1 MDGNDALSNDEN
13 VLAFDVP
20 DHELERAAGV
30 ADDHAWTLNY
40 CTCSCSLASRLSG
53 RKRTLTDISRC
64 PLCPQ
69 KRTFGGARLMS
80 ALCQK
85 RTLQTLLG
93 ASETI
98 VIFSST
104 GAAGGAEISLVSSK
118 DAIGRHV
125 KTGGRELDN
134 PRLSASV
141 QCLSA

>member
-1 MDGNDALSNDEN
+1 MDGNDALNNDEN

-69 KRTFGGARLMS
+69 KRTSFGTAAMS

-85 RTLQTLLG
+85 RTHAMQQKISIGLPYSVR
-93 ASETI
+93 ASSVVGT
-98 VIFSST
+98 SSIYFWLFL
-104 GAAGGAEISLVSSK
+104 E
-118 DAIGRHV
+118 
-125 KTGGRELDN
+125 
-134 PRLSASV
+134 
-141 QCLSA
+141 